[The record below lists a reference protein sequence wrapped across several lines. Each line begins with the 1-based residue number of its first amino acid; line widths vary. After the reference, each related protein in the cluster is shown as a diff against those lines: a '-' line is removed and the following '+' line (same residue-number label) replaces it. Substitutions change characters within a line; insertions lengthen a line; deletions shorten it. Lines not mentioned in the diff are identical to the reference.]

1 MTAGTRAS
9 TKIDNRVSG
18 VGKRGATVWSLAP
31 FRLPVLPSVFDA
43 TSGWALEIYALLN
56 ANREVRSES
65 LPLRNKRRIDLKPL
79 PRKIAITSVYGEPCD
94 PATWSGA
101 PNNIATAFERLGVE
115 IEGIF
120 PYLSKVEKL
129 GMAASHVLSGY
140 GIARNS
146 ESLFRGLP
154 ARGLRAAR
162 VAAAARRSG
171 ATKILHTGTLDL
183 PLHESDDADHFLYC
197 DQTWDLSLRY
207 RVDRLSLTSRACA
220 EFDEAERRCYAQM
233 RHIFTFGDYVRD
245 NLIGHY
251 GVEPDRV
258 TSVGSG
264 MGQIEPYLGPKDYD
278 TGFLLFVAKHL
289 FEAKGGYLVL
299 DAFRQARLRRP
310 DLKLVVV
317 WDGRDESLPRR
328 YPEVQFLS
336 RLRWGVLTSLYRRAA
351 LLVQPMLND
360 PWGQVYLEA
369 LASRTPVLGL
379 NRNGLPEITHRG
391 AQGFLVDEPDVD
403 ALAQAIL
410 EAMSDPSR
418 LALMGLIGQ
427 RYVQRH
433 YSWDKAA
440 KKMVAAMTEIQTSS
454 RQTPNQ
460 ISNKESDR

>member
-1 MTAGTRAS
+1 MLLSR
-9 TKIDNRVSG
+9 
-18 VGKRGATVWSLAP
+18 
-31 FRLPVLPSVFDA
+31 FDA

-65 LPLRNKRRIDLKPL
+65 LPLRNKRRIDPKPL

-101 PNNIATAFERLGVE
+101 PNNVATAFERLGIEV
-115 IEGIF
+115 EGIF
-120 PYLSKVEKL
+120 PYLSKIEKL

-146 ESLFRGLP
+146 ESFFRGLP

-171 ATKILHTGTLDL
+171 AAKILHTGTLDL
-183 PLHESDDADHFLYC
+183 PLCTSDGADHFLYC

-207 RVDRLSLTSRACA
+207 RVDRSSLTSKACA

-245 NLIGHY
+245 NLIAHY
-251 GVEPDRV
+251 GVEPERV
-258 TSVGSG
+258 TAVGSG
-264 MGQIEPYLGPKDYD
+264 MGQIDPYLGPKDYGN
-278 TGFLLFVAKHL
+278 GFLLFVAKHL

-299 DAFRQARLRRP
+299 EAFRQARLRRP

-328 YPEVQFLS
+328 YPEVQFRS

-379 NRNGLPEITHRG
+379 NRNGLPEITHHG
-391 AQGFLVDEPDVD
+391 AQGFLVDEPDAD
-403 ALAQAIL
+403 ALAGAIL

-440 KKMVAAMTEIQTSS
+440 RKMAAVMADFERPFDPVTSNP
-454 RQTPNQ
+454 TL
-460 ISNKESDR
+460 NKESDR